1 MFQECGLFDINVI
14 EIILSPLLKGKDI
27 DPNITLK
34 DFYEITK
41 IDIHFFTTNLNEFE
55 KVDVNHISHPEWTV
69 LEAVYASSCAPL
81 LCKPLIKDGIT
92 YIDGAF
98 FVKNPLNECILNE
111 NVNPDEILCVHKKNT
126 NKCYQDIIE
135 TNSDIPPLF
144 NYIHKLI
151 SAISYKLI
159 LHTPKILYNIQINK
173 TSIDEHDVYSVINNI
188 NSRKLLIEHGIET
201 SKQFLESLSV

>member
-1 MFQECGLFDINVI
+1 
-14 EIILSPLLKGKDI
+14 
-27 DPNITLK
+27 
-34 DFYEITK
+34 
-41 IDIHFFTTNLNEFE
+41 
-55 KVDVNHISHPEWTV
+55 
-69 LEAVYASSCAPL
+69 
-81 LCKPLIKDGIT
+81 
-92 YIDGAF
+92 
-98 FVKNPLNECILNE
+98 
-111 NVNPDEILCVHKKNT
+111 
-126 NKCYQDIIE
+126 
-135 TNSDIPPLF
+135 LF